1 MSKVTHLSTVRAIV
15 ELPRLPNFIRLHEGA
30 MLPIDAFSEEELRA
44 LGAAWT
50 DALVAKAKGEIG
62 ENE

>member
-1 MSKVTHLSTVRAIV
+1 MSKVTHLCVRAVV
-15 ELPRLPNFIRLHEGA
+15 ELPTIPNFIRLYQGA
-30 MLPIDAFSEEELRA
+30 SLPIDAFSEEELRA